1 MMRNVR
7 FVIGLFLVVT
17 LFYSCSDNSKKE
29 GGENSGQTEKKGN
42 KRKRKVSTVVSD
54 AANSPQNYVFVQ
66 NDSLSDYINAYNKTL
81 ALFELPIRE
90 KDIATQYGN
99 AHVLIC
105 GNPANPPL
113 VLLHGM
119 NASSTMWYPNM
130 KTLAKNHCVYAIDF
144 LLEPGKSTCN
154 SKRLRIEQI
163 ADWYDEVF
171 TKLHLNSFD
180 LVGCS
185 RGGWLATAISIHEP
199 ERVKKLVLL
208 SPAQTFTWI
217 PPSSALLSN
226 ITYSISPNKEKL
238 GHILSGLS
246 VRSVKISK
254 TYFDQ
259 YYLGTEKDN
268 LSSCIFEMTPYSRK
282 SIESLKMPLLVLIGD
297 KDIINNQRCL
307 NKVKK
312 LLPDTQTGI
321 IENAGHFLSFDQPD
335 TVNSLILNFLAK

>member
-1 MMRNVR
+1 MMRTLG
-7 FVIGLFLVVT
+7 FVITLLTVMPLF
-17 LFYSCSDNSKKE
+17 FSCSDDRETNGNEKPHKAQKKGLKSKKDPE
-29 GGENSGQTEKKGN
+29 AKNVAEALPK
-42 KRKRKVSTVVSD
+42 
-54 AANSPQNYVFVQ
+54 NYEFVH

-81 ALFELPIRE
+81 ALFELPIVE
-90 KDIATQYGN
+90 KDISTQYGN
-99 AHVLIC
+99 AHVLVC
-105 GNPANPPL
+105 GNPKNPPL

-130 KTLAKNHCVYAIDF
+130 KTFAKNYCVYAIDF

-154 SKRLRIEQI
+154 LKRLDKDQI
-163 ADWYDEVF
+163 AEWYDEVF
-171 TKLHLNSFD
+171 SKLGLNSLY

-185 RGGWLATAISIHEP
+185 RGGWLATAVSLYKP
-199 ERVKKLVLL
+199 EKVKKLVLL

-226 ITYSISPNKEKL
+226 ITYCISPDKEKL
-238 GHILSGLS
+238 GNILAGLS

-282 SIESLKMPLLVLIGD
+282 SMEKLKMPILLLIGD
-297 KDIINNQRCL
+297 KDIVNNQRCL
-307 NKVKK
+307 DKAKK
-312 LLPDTQTGI
+312 WIPTIQTGTI
-321 IENAGHFLSFDQPD
+321 RDAGHFLSFDQPD
-335 TVNSLILNFLAK
+335 TVNTLILNFLRN

>member
-1 MMRNVR
+1 MMRNFR

-17 LFYSCSDNSKKE
+17 LFYSCSENAEKE
-29 GGENSGQTEKKGN
+29 DGGNSGLTEKKGTR
-42 KRKRKVSTVVSD
+42 RKRKVSDVVSD
-54 AANSPQNYVFVQ
+54 ANSSGNYVFVQ

-81 ALFELPIRE
+81 ALFELPVRE
-90 KDIATQYGN
+90 KDIPTQYGN

-105 GNPANPPL
+105 GNSANPPL

-130 KTLAKNHCVYAIDF
+130 KTLAKNYCVYAIDF

-154 SKRLRIEQI
+154 SRRLKMQQI
-163 ADWYDEVF
+163 ADWYDEIF
-171 TKLHLNSFD
+171 SKLRLNSFY

-185 RGGWLATAISIHEP
+185 RGGWLATAVSLNKP
-199 ERVKKLVLL
+199 DKVKKLVLL

-238 GHILSGLS
+238 NNILSGLS
-246 VRSVKISK
+246 VRSVKINK
-254 TYFDQ
+254 TYFEQ

-282 SIESLKMPLLVLIGD
+282 SIESLKMPLLVLVGD

-312 LLPDTQTGI
+312 LLPESQTGI
-321 IENAGHFLSFDQPD
+321 VENAGHFLSFDQPD
-335 TVNSLILNFLAK
+335 TVNTLIVNFLQE